1 MNELVQTTRCKIIQH
16 RIDLISK
23 RELISWAD
31 SIILDMSQPPNFIL
45 DLSVGD
51 IPIIPESLDS
61 VRNPIN
67 ASDCAGL
74 LEIVQQRFE
83 ENKLD
88 INRIESICY
97 QLALITEGMLSETL
111 HWISD
116 EIHLC
121 NEGYKDLSISLPE
134 IRNILNEITT

>member
-1 MNELVQTTRCKIIQH
+1 MNELVQTARCMIIQN

-23 RELISWAD
+23 QELISWAD
-31 SIILDMSQPPNFIL
+31 SIILDMSEPPNFIL

-51 IPIIPESLDS
+51 IPITPESLDT

-67 ASDCAGL
+67 ASDCASL
-74 LEIVQQRFE
+74 LEIVQQGFE

-88 INRIESICY
+88 ISRVESVCY
-97 QLALITEGMLSETL
+97 QFALITEGMLSEKL

-121 NEGYKDLSISLPE
+121 NEGCKDLSNSLPE
-134 IRNILNEITT
+134 IQKVLNEITT